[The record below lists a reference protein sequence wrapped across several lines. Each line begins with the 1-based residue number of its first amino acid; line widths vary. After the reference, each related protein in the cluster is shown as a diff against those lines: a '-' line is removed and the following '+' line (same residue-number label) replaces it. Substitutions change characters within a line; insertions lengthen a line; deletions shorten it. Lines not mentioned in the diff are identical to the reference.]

1 MITGILDHIVSS
13 TQAKPVGPDRW
24 TGHCPAHGSKQH
36 RDLSI
41 KLAGTR
47 LLLHCFAGCLKPAI
61 CASLGLELRDLFT
74 DVLDPDPARRR
85 EAAQRR
91 DRERQ
96 QQEAA
101 ARKQGRRI
109 DALRA
114 ADFHIRSRHGL
125 DISGWNNQKLD
136 DEMNLL
142 ADAYALLASE
152 ECDG

>member
-1 MITGILDHIVSS
+1 MTLDELLPRLDNVRPRANGRYS
-13 TQAKPVGPDRW
+13 AR
-24 TGHCPAHGSKQH
+24 CPAHADTNPSLQVT
-36 RDLSI
+36 
-41 KLAGTR
+41 AGDNAV
-47 LLLHCFAGCLKPAI
+47 LLRCWSGCSLKEI
-61 CASLGLELRDLFT
+61 CDGLGINQQNLFY
-74 DVLDPDPARRR
+74 DACDPDPHKRR

-114 ADFHIRSRHGL
+114 ADYHIRSRHGL
-125 DISGWNNQKLD
+125 DISGWSNQKLD
-136 DEMNLL
+136 DELNLL
-142 ADAYALLASE
+142 ADAFALLASE